1 MRDGNEMRISRQWVN
16 VPPSNGGGL
25 VAGEAEPPLC
35 LDFGLSIGNSA
46 FTFPFFVIS
55 IFFLFFRKKNTYT
68 FNTYEYKNKK
78 GSVDKN

>member
-46 FTFPFFVIS
+46 TP
-55 IFFLFFRKKNTYT
+55 
-68 FNTYEYKNKK
+68 
-78 GSVDKN
+78 